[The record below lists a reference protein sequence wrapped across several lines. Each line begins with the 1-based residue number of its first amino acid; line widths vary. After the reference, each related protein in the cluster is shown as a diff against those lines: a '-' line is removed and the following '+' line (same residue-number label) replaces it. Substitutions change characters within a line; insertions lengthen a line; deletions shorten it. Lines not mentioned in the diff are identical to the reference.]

1 MIGKRTSKDIVIYIA
16 LLAVVLTI
24 AIFDHNVMAQTE
36 AEQKM
41 TTELSG
47 VNEVPPTN
55 SSSTGLAEFDIMG
68 TDSIRY
74 HVNASN
80 IQGVTAGHLHE
91 GLEGENGPILVQLFS
106 YDTPMNQ
113 VSESGIIT
121 EGNSSFQGGTTT
133 SQQQLTDF
141 MSAMRTG
148 QIYVNI
154 NTVQNPD
161 GEIRGQ
167 ITAN

>member
-55 SSSTGLAEFDIMG
+55 SSSTGLAEFDIEG

-74 HVNASN
+74 NVNASN
-80 IQGVTAGHLHE
+80 IQDVTAGHLHG
-91 GLEGENGPILVQLFS
+91 GLEGENGPIVVQLFS
-106 YDTPMNQ
+106 YDTPRNQ

-121 EGNSSFQGGTTT
+121 VVIPHFKEVPQPLSNS
-133 SQQQLTDF
+133 
-141 MSAMRTG
+141 
-148 QIYVNI
+148 
-154 NTVQNPD
+154 
-161 GEIRGQ
+161 
-167 ITAN
+167 

>member
-1 MIGKRTSKDIVIYIA
+1 LVREQVQKFVSNTLLVVVITTAIVNN
-16 LLAVVLTI
+16 AVI
-24 AIFDHNVMAQTE
+24 AQTE
-36 AEQKM
+36 EQKL

-47 VNEVPPTN
+47 VNEVPPTD
-55 SSSTGLAEFDIMG
+55 SSSTGLAEFDIIG

-74 HVNASN
+74 YVNASN
-80 IQGVTAGHLHE
+80 IQDVTAGDLHE

-113 VSESGIIT
+113 VSESGIT
-121 EGNSSFQGGTTT
+121 TAGNSSFQGSTTT
-133 SQQQLTDF
+133 SQQQLKDF

-148 QIYVNI
+148 QIYDNI
-154 NTVQNPD
+154 HTEQNPD

-167 ITAN
+167 TATN

>member
-1 MIGKRTSKDIVIYIA
+1 MIGKRTSTEICIYIT
-16 LLAVVLTI
+16 LLVVVITTAIVNHAVI
-24 AIFDHNVMAQTE
+24 AQTE
-36 AEQKM
+36 EQKL

-55 SSSTGLAEFDIMG
+55 SSSTGLAEFDIEG

-74 HVNASN
+74 NVNASN
-80 IQGVTAGHLHE
+80 IQDVTAGHLHG
-91 GLEGENGPILVQLFS
+91 GLEGENGPIIVQLFS

-121 EGNSSFQGGTTT
+121 AGNSSFQGSTTT
-133 SQQQLTDF
+133 SQQQLKDF
-141 MSAMRTG
+141 MDAMRTG
-148 QIYVNI
+148 QIYVSI
-154 NTVQNPD
+154 HTEQNPD

-167 ITAN
+167 ITTN

>member
-1 MIGKRTSKDIVIYIA
+1 VVVITTAIVNH
-16 LLAVVLTI
+16 AVI
-24 AIFDHNVMAQTE
+24 AQTE
-36 AEQKM
+36 EQKL

-55 SSSTGLAEFDIMG
+55 SSSTGLAEFDIIG

-121 EGNSSFQGGTTT
+121 AGNSSFQGSTTT
-133 SQQQLTDF
+133 SQQQLKDF

-154 NTVQNPD
+154 HTEQNPD

-167 ITAN
+167 IATN

>member
-1 MIGKRTSKDIVIYIA
+1 MIGKRTSTDICIYIT
-16 LLAVVLTI
+16 LLVVVITTAIVNHAVI
-24 AIFDHNVMAQTE
+24 AQTE
-36 AEQKM
+36 EQKL

-55 SSSTGLAEFDIMG
+55 SSSTGLAEFDIIG

-121 EGNSSFQGGTTT
+121 AGNSSFQGSTTT
-133 SQQQLTDF
+133 SQQQLKDF

-154 NTVQNPD
+154 HTEQNPD

-167 ITAN
+167 IATN